1 MTRKE
6 YEEQILVGDYVTIR
20 DWDDMAEEYG
30 VNSNGDIRCRLVFVQ
45 GMKQSCGKT
54 YQVEK
59 IGGLKHPVFYLKG
72 DDSFCYSG
80 DMFVVPE
87 DNEPETLF
95 LPPVPFD
102 SLLGGAE

>member
-30 VNSNGDIRCRLVFVQ
+30 VTRGGDIRCRLTFVQ
-45 GMKQSCGKT
+45 GMKRSCGNT
-54 YQVEK
+54 YQIEEVCGSK
-59 IGGLKHPVFYLKG
+59 YPVFYLKG
-72 DDSFCYSG
+72 VNPFCYSG
-80 DMFVVPE
+80 DMFVIPE
-87 DNEPETLF
+87 DNEPETL

-102 SLLGGAE
+102 SLLGGTE